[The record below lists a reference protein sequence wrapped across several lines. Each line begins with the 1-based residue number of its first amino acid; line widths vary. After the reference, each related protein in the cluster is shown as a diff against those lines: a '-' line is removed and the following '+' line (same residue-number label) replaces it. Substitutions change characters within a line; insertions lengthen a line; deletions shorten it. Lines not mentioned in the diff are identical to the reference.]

1 MFMFN
6 LPQGVAPYLHGL
18 IFLALLAAVG
28 SFVVLHARPGTQ
40 MLARLK
46 RALSQLDEI
55 AQSGGTVKDLD
66 QIRAKAMDG
75 AALQHCWDEF
85 RDTLHPQ
92 KAVNEFGELQVARY
106 RSTALASTFFT
117 EQALINSPLR
127 TEFFKHLP
135 GILTGVG
142 IIGTFGGLILGLQS
156 FGAVDLGDPDKARN
170 GLTALLREVGSAFM
184 MSGLAIVFAMVLT
197 TYEKVLFNKL
207 IKVVEDLCSRID
219 SLFDAGAGEEYLQRL
234 VEAAET
240 SATQAMQMKE
250 SLVTD
255 LKQVLSELTSQ
266 QIQATQSATVQLG
279 KSITDSLSEGL
290 KDPLKN
296 ISDAVTAVSGQQGD
310 AVNRLLTDVLT
321 SFSSQMESMFGRQ
334 LSGMGDMLTQ
344 TAATMQAASSRIEAL
359 LGQIQQA
366 GDGAAEA
373 MAKRLEEAMSLMQIR
388 QEESA
393 RQMQLFMEAIRD
405 SANKGQAE
413 AGEATSKMLGELSRS
428 TSDLVKQLQESG
440 QGAAQAMADRLEQA
454 LDQIRSTQ
462 EASSDLVRGFI
473 EDLKNSTQDGQQ
485 KTALASE
492 EMIKSLGDATT
503 TLLNQLKLQSETDS
517 RLQSQ
522 RQQEISD
529 QTNSFLEKQSEQ
541 VSRLTASVESA
552 EAAMK
557 ETVERLYK
565 ATSDQVTRMDAGAT
579 KLYDASDLLSRNLG
593 EMKASSANLVGSAE
607 GLTNASLTLGSTVA
621 VFQKAL
627 EDHKTVRD
635 TLASLVADLK
645 FTMDSAKKEATVTK
659 DLVDGIQR
667 ASTRL
672 TEAQAAT
679 VTNLEEAT
687 QAIADAHSAF
697 AKEVENTLREGNRVF
712 HEELAQA
719 TGLLKGAIQ
728 DLGDTLD
735 NIPTKG

>member
-6 LPQGVAPYLHGL
+6 LPQGMAPYLHGA
-18 IFLALLAAVG
+18 IFLALLVAVG
-28 SFVVLHARPGTQ
+28 SFFVLYVQPGRQ

-55 AQSGGTVKDLD
+55 ASSGATVKDLD

-92 KAVNEFGELQVARY
+92 KTVNEFGELQVARY

-142 IIGTFGGLILGLQS
+142 IIGTFGGLILGLQA

-170 GLTALLREVGSAFM
+170 GLSALLREVGSAFM

-197 TYEKVLFNKL
+197 TYEKVLVNKL

-255 LKQVLSELTSQ
+255 LKQVLTELTSQ
-266 QIQATQSATVQLG
+266 QIQATQLATAQLG

-344 TAATMQAASSRIEAL
+344 TAATMQSASSRIEAL

-366 GDGAAEA
+366 GDGAADA

-413 AGEATSKMLGELSRS
+413 AGEATSKMLGELSKA

-492 EMIKSLGDATT
+492 EMIKSLGDATA

-552 EAAMK
+552 EAAMR

-667 ASTRL
+667 ATTRL
-672 TEAQAAT
+672 TDAQAAT

-687 QAIADAHSAF
+687 QAIADAHAAF

-735 NIPTKG
+735 NSPSKG